1 MICILSQAGSP
12 DGINKL
18 KVTEMCSIAL
28 LQICYNF
35 FTYGLDMLTGKNVGD
50 IINLN
55 SEGRTLLLLMK
66 VVRRVG
72 L

>member
-1 MICILSQAGSP
+1 VSSPAG
-12 DGINKL
+12 IYKL
-18 KVTEMCSIAL
+18 NVSEKCRNAL

-35 FTYGLDMLTGKNVGD
+35 FTLGLDMLTGKNAGD

-55 SEGRTLLLLMK
+55 SEGRVMPLLDK
-66 VVRRVG
+66 VERQVG